1 MANLGSI
8 KVGPY
13 GKYYAY
19 VDHGERKNLGLSDQG
34 EDLTPD
40 QLDELIDKETL
51 TFMKDGVEIHAKLVS
66 YFNKHKNNWAQFISY
81 KGADELAVIE
91 GSADLSTS
99 IEADVAII
107 EEHKDDIIFFYSN
120 NVDFYAESKTAKKL
134 SKLGLSKKYMAA
146 TFFTELRDVTK
157 VAIYYGK
164 TNEFKDTSKHV
175 WTMLLKNGAR
185 TGYYRVARTE
195 ISVAEYN
202 RLLDEEKERKEKEA
216 AEKEAKNKAWDEK
229 IAELKAWVDD
239 LKKKVFTD
247 ASTLPKEE
255 IIKNLEPIV
264 ASVPYKFSN
273 TSGYPRKM
281 AEILDYPKIEFRL
294 RYSCLDKS
302 DLEEAKARTL
312 KELRQYY
319 DFYRYRFVRKTI
331 YEQVKKDGLEA
342 VVDSVPIDL
351 ALDLGR
357 FTQLKRAL
365 KKCKKGID
373 AVYFICYDMYQD
385 TEDIEILRQS
395 ILNMLKTYHEFYD
408 FPAKDIKALAKF
420 VAAHNMKEYYD
431 RVLEYDEA
439 IEVILDNSK
448 DRVLKKRALTS
459 IAGGGRMDLSFLKT
473 KSFYFEK
480 KAKVREN
487 IILNDPVALLDD
499 LRKLI
504 PAFNASS
511 DVAIL
516 TNIELQPD
524 GWSYV
529 YQFYTY
535 SDDASGKDFDGRRIQ
550 YMTRLYNSD
559 KTEDKRI
566 YFDYDI

>member
-8 KVGPY
+8 KVGAY

-19 VDHGERKNLGLSDQG
+19 FDHGERKNLGLGDQG

-40 QLDELIDKETL
+40 QLDELIDKATL
-51 TFMKDGVEIHAKLVS
+51 TFTKDGVEIRAKLVS
-66 YFNKHKNNWAQFISY
+66 YFNKHKNRWAQFISY
-81 KGADELAVIE
+81 KRADELEVIE

-107 EEHKDDIIFFYSN
+107 EENKDKIIFFYSD
-120 NVDFYAESKTAKKL
+120 NVDYYAEAKTAKYL
-134 SKLGLSKKYMAA
+134 SELGLSKKYMAA
-146 TFFTELRDVTK
+146 TFSTELLDVTK

-164 TNEFKDTSKHV
+164 KNEFKDTSKHV
-175 WTMLLKNGAR
+175 WTILLKNGAR
-185 TGYYRVARTE
+185 TGYRVARTE

-202 RLLDEEKERKEKEA
+202 RLLDEEKKERKEKE

-229 IAELKAWVDD
+229 TAELKAWVDD
-239 LKKKVFTD
+239 LKKKVFAD
-247 ASTLPKEE
+247 ASTLPTEE
-255 IIKNLEPIV
+255 IVKNLEPVV
-264 ASVPYKFSN
+264 ASVPFKFSN
-273 TSGYPRKM
+273 TAGCPRRM
-281 AEILDYPKIEFRL
+281 AEILNYLKLELRL
-294 RYSCLDKS
+294 CYSCLDKS
-302 DLEEAKARTL
+302 DLEEVKTRTL

-319 DFYRYRFVRKTI
+319 DYHTYRLVRKTI

-365 KKCKKGID
+365 KKGKKGID

-385 TEDIEILRQS
+385 TEDIELLRQS

-420 VAAHNMKEYYD
+420 IATHNMKEYYD
-431 RVLEYDEA
+431 IVLGYDEA
-439 IEVILDNSK
+439 VEVILDNSK

-487 IILNDPVALLDD
+487 IIINDPVTLLDD